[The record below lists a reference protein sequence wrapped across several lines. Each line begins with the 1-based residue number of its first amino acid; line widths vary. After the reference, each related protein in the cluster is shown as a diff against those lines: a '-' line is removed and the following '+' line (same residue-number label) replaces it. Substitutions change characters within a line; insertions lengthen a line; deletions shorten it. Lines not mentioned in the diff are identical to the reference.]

1 MSVEISP
8 GRRSVTLTIGTVALI
23 AGSIL
28 AAFIAV
34 TIAVV
39 IVAHAYDDQ
48 RTEKTQLADQAG
60 CRSNLAVAVDVTK
73 GPILLAEGDLL
84 IHLVDAV
91 VNRTDSKAQLTADV
105 QAFNAVRPAYEQAL
119 KERSQT
125 EATCG

>member
-8 GRRSVTLTIGTVALI
+8 SRRSVTLTIGTVALI

-28 AAFIAV
+28 AAFVAVSIAIV
-34 TIAVV
+34 TIV
-39 IVAHAYDDQ
+39 HAYDDQ
-48 RTEKTQLADQAG
+48 RTEKAQLADQAG

-91 VNRTDSKAQLTADV
+91 VNHTDSKAQLTADV
-105 QAFNAVRPAYEQAL
+105 QAFNAVRPGYEKAL
-119 KERSQT
+119 QDRGQT

>member
-1 MSVEISP
+1 MSVDPRP
-8 GRRSVTLTIGTVALI
+8 GITVTRATIALI

-28 AAFIAV
+28 AAFVAV

-39 IVAHAYDDQ
+39 SLWHAYDDQ
-48 RTEKTQLADQAG
+48 HTEKAQLAEQAG